1 MDFELADLD
10 RKTRATGIR
19 LFADQLESLKQLR
32 IHKHRGRRTI
42 ADLIR
47 EALDQYIDQENKLK

>member
-1 MDFELADLD
+1 VDLQLEDLD

-19 LFADQLESLKQLR
+19 LFVDQLESLKQLR

-42 ADLIR
+42 ANLIR
-47 EALDQYIDQENKLK
+47 EALDQYIDRERE